1 MEDASDSPPVSSKG
15 EVVPGAI
22 PTLPLPPKFS
32 PALLKAKPLV
42 IDATTGKPGAQPASP
57 VPRGRGRPR
66 TGRAGSGSGSGS
78 GSGGRKSDVATATR
92 SPRAPRGL
100 SLLVAQSRS
109 QVRDY
114 SLEGAKSSS
123 PSGEVM
129 SAGGKWLPGKGL
141 KNTPTPKVVVAPK
154 QAAAAGSGS
163 SRGENFKLALTLS
176 GKKTTTGS
184 PASASLESRFGSQCC
199 IRTPTKGDDIKSSS
213 SSSSSCSNTA
223 AKPAP
228 ASTPSTPT
236 PSETLPAPLR
246 TLATQIA
253 LLSTQA
259 QSLSTGA
266 AANSYLPLIT
276 LWRQCVTYAGQLVEM
291 EKELEKTVDLSVGLD
306 RRPRLA
312 GWIQRSR
319 EIKRLKGVV
328 GEVVGGLMEV
338 EGWPGKVKGEKGEK
352 GEKKDEE
359 MELESGDSELEEG
372 EIDERK

>member
-1 MEDASDSPPVSSKG
+1 MEDASDSPPASSKG

-22 PTLPLPPKFS
+22 PMLPLPPKFS

-57 VPRGRGRPR
+57 VTRGRGRPR
-66 TGRAGSGSGSGS
+66 AGRTGSGSAT

-163 SRGENFKLALTLS
+163 SRNENFKLALTLS
-176 GKKTTTGS
+176 GKKTSAS

-199 IRTPTKGDDIKSSS
+199 IRTPTKGDDSKSSP
-213 SSSSSCSNTA
+213 SSSSSCSKAA

-228 ASTPSTPT
+228 ASTPSPSTPST

-338 EGWPGKVKGEKGEK
+338 EGWPGKVKGDKGEK